1 MTFSIKVYKES
12 QSLLASLSFSQVIC
26 SSRKK
31 KSVTN
36 LKIRIKTG
44 VGKFVA
50 NIVVL
55 NQNYIGKVNRFTSQ

>member
-26 SSRKK
+26 SSRKIMSYEFK
-31 KSVTN
+31 NTDPNRS
-36 LKIRIKTG
+36 R
-44 VGKFVA
+44 KFVA

-55 NQNYIGKVNRFTSQ
+55 NRNYIEKVNRFTSQ